1 MDKIQFVD
9 VNLHQI
15 SVNECKTKRFAID
28 LGVRS
33 CFAKKMLPKENCH
46 FFVSTEPWVKN
57 VDKKGA
63 YAFLSKLMQLNPQV
77 VFDLLELEQVEKLNG
92 LGYSV
97 DFEIRNCWTCSTCS
111 DWHGRIDGYYS
122 MLNGR
127 LVVDWGQNKTDV
139 YVIFGFV
146 SGYEKAIVLPE

>member
-1 MDKIQFVD
+1 
-9 VNLHQI
+9 
-15 SVNECKTKRFAID
+15 
-28 LGVRS
+28 
-33 CFAKKMLPKENCH
+33 
-46 FFVSTEPWVKN
+46 
-57 VDKKGA
+57 
-63 YAFLSKLMQLNPQV
+63 MQLNPHV

-122 MLNGR
+122 LRDGHHM
-127 LVVDWGQNKTDV
+127 VDWGQNKTDV

-146 SGYEKAIVLPE
+146 PGYEKAIVFPEIE